1 MRGRRRFRLT
11 QRIHGESRVVHRR
24 IRSRTSPV
32 WHRTR
37 LIAVITS
44 CAQRGTMRADPE
56 TMRADHETMR
66 AQRGTRRAQRGTRRE
81 ERGTTREERGAKCG
95 ERITK
100 RGERRATCG
109 ARQTTPVDIVTSA
122 AEPHT
127 RPVERVPCRARGA
140 PHPVAV
146 LPREIARR
154 NGPALRVTAP
164 AQMAPSRIAS
174 GTSCILRTSEVTSVQ
189 TRRVRNVTRGGGQK
203 TAMTNATSR
212 L

>member
-1 MRGRRRFRLT
+1 
-11 QRIHGESRVVHRR
+11 
-24 IRSRTSPV
+24 
-32 WHRTR
+32 
-37 LIAVITS
+37 
-44 CAQRGTMRADPE
+44 MRADPE

-81 ERGTTREERGAKCG
+81 ERGTTREERGAKCGERITKRG